1 MAKKGKKNKHKKG
14 KNSYSTKKQKKLL
27 KKINKYKSTRDMVL
41 DMFPRSALEIM
52 FDNEE
57 KILEYGDYLVKIN
70 EYLNEDTDDILLEDT
85 NVYQQRLDKLQKK
98 KVDDEESMILR
109 LHELI
114 YLQKKINKNK
124 SYKNKAKEYD
134 LSIASYLNDKKYK
147 KKFLDK
153 KKYRKNIKK
162 IADAERKEM
171 KEMEKL
177 GYIKRKDVDK
187 ELNKLKINQV
197 NKKMLNALND
207 AYEQKYFLD

>member
-153 KKYRKNIKK
+153 KKYRKSIKK

>member
-1 MAKKGKKNKHKKG
+1 M
-14 KNSYSTKKQKKLL
+14 

-153 KKYRKNIKK
+153 KKYRKSIKK

>member
-57 KILEYGDYLVKIN
+57 KILEYGNYLVEIN
-70 EYLNEDTDDILLEDT
+70 EYLNEDTDDILLEGT
-85 NVYQQRLDKLQKK
+85 NIYQQRLDKLQKK
-98 KVDDEESMILR
+98 KVDDEESMMFR

-153 KKYRKNIKK
+153 KKYRKSIKK
-162 IADAERKEM
+162 IADAERKEI